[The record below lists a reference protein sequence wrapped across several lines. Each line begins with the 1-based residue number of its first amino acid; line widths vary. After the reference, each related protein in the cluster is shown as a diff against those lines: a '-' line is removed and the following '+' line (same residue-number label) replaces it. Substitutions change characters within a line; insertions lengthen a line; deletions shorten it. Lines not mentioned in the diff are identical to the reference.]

1 MKGVNIVK
9 LNYEAVQ
16 EAITEYLAKRFVTA
30 PIVLGIG
37 AGECTAWYET
47 PALNAQGQN
56 TTAGSLT
63 VRIQEPVEFLKG
75 DKT

>member
-1 MKGVNIVK
+1 MKGVNTIK

-16 EAITEYLAKRFVTA
+16 EAITEYLAARFVTA

-37 AGECTAWYET
+37 AAECNAWYDT

-56 TTAGSLT
+56 TTAGMLS
-63 VRIQEPVEFLKG
+63 VRIQEPLEFLKG
-75 DKT
+75 TKT

>member
-1 MKGVNIVK
+1 MKGVNIIR

-16 EAITEYLAKRFVTA
+16 VAITEYLAARFVTP

-37 AGECTAWYET
+37 GTECTAWYDT

-56 TTAGSLT
+56 TTAGSLS

-75 DKT
+75 DKK